1 MTDPHPAARQTQAI
15 VADLA
20 KIAPRIDTA
29 LTQLARDASPLKA
42 SAGGIGGTGDYSDP
56 TATTA
61 LDPQRDQPTT
71 ARRRILQLV
80 RNLDED
86 SRALCALINTHAA
99 VPAGSKTLEAEN
111 AGWWCK
117 NHKQY
122 GINVAVRD
130 DGDRTHGRHCRW
142 CQDIYRNYGKY
153 PNSKLIKFKARQSR
167 LSERDIERELGV
179 KRKKE
184 PA

>member
-15 VADLA
+15 VSDLA

-61 LDPQRDQPTT
+61 LDPHRDHPTT

-86 SRALCALINTHAA
+86 SRALCALINQHAA
-99 VPAGSKTLEAEN
+99 IPAGKKQLEAEN
-111 AGWWCK
+111 AGYWCK

-122 GINVAVRD
+122 GENVARSA
-130 DGDRTHGRHCRW
+130 DGSRHCSW
-142 CQDIYRNYGKY
+142 CMATLRNYGIL
-153 PNSKLIKFKARQSR
+153 PNSKLIKLFGRGGR
-167 LSERDIERELGV
+167 LSEQDYERSLGV